1 MSSSAI
7 EDMNSIPI
15 LSTNDSFLIVA
26 YVSYKKELI
35 LRIVLPGSIC
45 VRSNRM
51 PNHECKYISNFVSVV
66 KAFIQKTQ

>member
-15 LSTNDSFLIVA
+15 LSTNDSFIVA
-26 YVSYKKELI
+26 YFSYKKEMI

>member
-15 LSTNDSFLIVA
+15 LSINDSF
-26 YVSYKKELI
+26 SYKKELI

>member
-15 LSTNDSFLIVA
+15 LSTNDSLYF
-26 YVSYKKELI
+26 SYKKEMI

>member
-15 LSTNDSFLIVA
+15 LSTNEYF
-26 YVSYKKELI
+26 SYKKEMI